1 MAGSSE
7 RMVPVDFEAT
17 ILHRGR
23 DGSVSPLDYEK
34 EFMLPAGE
42 IERGKTD
49 ERYRK
54 DVLLYHMI
62 SHPEI
67 MSLKRSWY
75 CYSCQGNFHK
85 FCPFPSGLTNSDEN
99 GRVPCNVILLPV
111 CSDGRCTTSATQ
123 ELNSVIAHE
132 TPGRNLRPDPS
143 LPLLCRKCKKSD
155 DASEQFKQCS
165 RCKVTYYCNRDCQ
178 KAHWKIHKK
187 ECRVA
192 PS

>member
-7 RMVPVDFEAT
+7 RMVPVDFSAT
-17 ILHRGR
+17 ILYRGR
-23 DGSVSPLDYEK
+23 DGSMSKLNYEK
-34 EFMLPAGE
+34 EYMLPAGD

-49 ERYRK
+49 ERYRT
-54 DVLLYHMI
+54 DVLLHDMI
-62 SHPEI
+62 SHPQI

-75 CYSCQGNFHK
+75 CFSCQGSFHK
-85 FCPFPSGLTNSDEN
+85 FFSFPSGLTDPDEN
-99 GRVPCNVILLPV
+99 GRVPCKAILLPV
-111 CSDGRCTTSATQ
+111 CSDGRCTISSTQ
-123 ELNSVIAHE
+123 EFHSILAQVD
-132 TPGRNLRPDPS
+132 PGIDLDPDPS

-187 ECRVA
+187 ECRIA